1 VATSLQYWKSKG
13 FDLGVFSSGSVP
25 AQKLIFGYSESGD
38 LTPYFSAYFDTKTGG
53 KRETETYTKIAEIL
67 KKAPNEIL
75 FLSDIIEELEA
86 AKEAQF
92 QTIQLVRL
100 GNTADWENYV
110 NDFSEI
116 NL

>member
-1 VATSLQYWKSKG
+1 
-13 FDLGVFSSGSVP
+13 
-25 AQKLIFGYSESGD
+25 
-38 LTPYFSAYFDTKTGG
+38 
-53 KRETETYTKIAEIL
+53 
-67 KKAPNEIL
+67 L

-100 GNTADWENYV
+100 GNTANWENYV

-116 NL
+116 TL